1 MAPTREMSLL
11 EEAVSKIWTKYKQ
24 HGMVVKAKR
33 TGRPRKTSK
42 RQDKQ
47 LKAICLENRKSTT
60 KQMKHKWEE
69 AGANVCDQTVR
80 NRLKEMGFQY
90 RKERQSWTVDDWM
103 KVIFSDESRICI
115 GQGDDA
121 GTFVWCRSSEIY
133 EEACL
138 KKTTKFPQSLM
149 IWGCMSGKGTG
160 EMTVVNSSINAQVY
174 IDILDSFLIP
184 SIEQMFGD
192 NEIIFQDD
200 NASCHRA
207 KTVKA
212 FLGERHIQS
221 MSWPANSPDLNP
233 IENLWWKLKKMV
245 HKKAPTCK
253 ADLATAIKESWH
265 QIDAEYCLSLIKSMP
280 QRLKAVIKAKGG
292 ATKY

>member
-1 MAPTREMSLL
+1 ITAYNRGIKL
-11 EEAVSKIWTKYKQ
+11 EFSSVQLEKI
-24 HGMVVKAKR
+24 
-33 TGRPRKTSK
+33 S
-42 RQDKQ
+42 
-47 LKAICLENRKSTT
+47 S
-60 KQMKHKWEE
+60 
-69 AGANVCDQTVR
+69 
-80 NRLKEMGFQY
+80 
-90 RKERQSWTVDDWM
+90 
-103 KVIFSDESRICI
+103 
-115 GQGDDA
+115 GQGSELKNLHW
-121 GTFVWCRSSEIY
+121 TFVWCRSSEIY

-160 EMTVVNSSINAQVY
+160 EMTVVNSTINAQVY

-221 MSWPANSPDLNP
+221 MSWPANSPVLNP

-265 QIDAEYCLSLIKSMP
+265 QIDAEYCLSLIKSETESCYKS
-280 QRLKAVIKAKGG
+280 QRWCN
-292 ATKY
+292 

>member
-1 MAPTREMSLL
+1 
-11 EEAVSKIWTKYKQ
+11 
-24 HGMVVKAKR
+24 
-33 TGRPRKTSK
+33 
-42 RQDKQ
+42 
-47 LKAICLENRKSTT
+47 
-60 KQMKHKWEE
+60 MKHKWEE
-69 AGANVCDQTVR
+69 AGANVCDRTVR

-90 RKERQSWTVDDWM
+90 RKAKRKPSLTPKHKRTRLQW
-103 KVIFSDESRICI
+103 
-115 GQGDDA
+115 
-121 GTFVWCRSSEIY
+121 
-133 EEACL
+133 
-138 KKTTKFPQSLM
+138 SLM

-233 IENLWWKLKKMV
+233 IENLSCHDVCRCSPPNKNASNYEALHVENGVEQWFILCCV
-245 HKKAPTCK
+245 
-253 ADLATAIKESWH
+253 
-265 QIDAEYCLSLIKSMP
+265 
-280 QRLKAVIKAKGG
+280 
-292 ATKY
+292 